1 MTIGG
6 QFYFTIYTF
15 RTRRTQEDSKPQEGD
30 ACTKEL
36 KRSGR
41 PRSTYSLTRGG
52 RKVSDEEIK
61 EYLTELVCGE
71 GFPYGYRKLTIC
83 LWEDYG
89 LIINHKKVYRL
100 CKELDILL
108 PQRKV
113 KREKPRVLAKR
124 EEVTGL
130 NQLWEM
136 DVKYG
141 YIPGTDQ
148 FFFQLSLLDVF
159 DRMVIDY
166 HLGLSCT
173 AIDAS
178 RVLENGLRK
187 RGLYK
192 GAKMPKLRTEPDGR
206 STPRGRTT
214 PPGGSACVFRWG
226 QTSNRFLPGIVP
238 WIERGSTAR
247 TIKYGRQCSYGI
259 IEAQRENEPP
269 V

>member
-1 MTIGG
+1 MT
-6 QFYFTIYTF
+6 
-15 RTRRTQEDSKPQEGD
+15 RE
-30 ACTKEL
+30 
-36 KRSGR
+36 
-41 PRSTYSLTRGG
+41 G
-52 RKVSDEEIK
+52 RKISDEQIK

-71 GFPYGYRKLTIC
+71 GFPYGYRKLTVC
-83 LWEDYG
+83 LREDYG

-113 KREKPRVLAKR
+113 KRDKPRVLAKR
-124 EEVTGL
+124 EEVTGP

-173 AIDAS
+173 AVDAS
-178 RVLENGLRK
+178 RVLKNALRK

-192 GAKMPKLRTEPDGR
+192 GAKMPKLRTDNGPQFIAKKFQE
-206 STPRGRTT
+206 T
-214 PPGGSACVFRWG
+214 CEK
-226 QTSNRFLPGIVP
+226 L
-238 WIERGSTAR
+238 
-247 TIKYGRQCSYGI
+247 GI
-259 IEAQRENEPP
+259 IHERIPVKTPNLNAHIEAFHSILETECYSRYEFQSFMEAYAEISKYIEYYNRKRRHGSLGYMSPEEFHKAFMSKLMKAESF
-269 V
+269 VA